1 MPNVDDP
8 RLIEAKQKD
17 IEAIAARLEIQGLT
31 RAGHEMV
38 GPCPVCG
45 GHDRFSINKN
55 MGIFNCRTCGG
66 GDVIRLVEL
75 VQGCNFKD
83 ALQWICGD
91 AVVAISPEEAARR
104 EARFKSQQQRRDAEA
119 DKYRQYAR
127 KRAFENWRA
136 ATPAKGTMVEDY
148 LRLRGLPL
156 SDLPPCLRFAADLPY
171 IKKIDGKSTRLH
183 SGPAMVA
190 AIQLPDGRFSA
201 LHQTWIDT
209 SQPKGKARIFDPDGN
224 QISAKLYAG
233 PKKTC
238 AIRLHT
244 PEGANT
250 LVMGEGIET
259 TATAWVT
266 GAVPKAAYWAGVDLG
281 NMAGRQVKEKGKRYS
296 GVPDL
301 GAGADG
307 FVPPP
312 WVQRLIYIMDGDSHP
327 KDTRAKLLAGC
338 RRAMARV
345 QGLRAE
351 IVEATPGQDLN
362 DMILEGRA
370 HG

>member
-1 MPNVDDP
+1 MQIPDP
-8 RLIEAKQKD
+8 RLAEAKLKP
-17 IEAIAARLEIQGLT
+17 IEDIAARLEIRGLK
-31 RAGHEMV
+31 RAGREMT

-45 GHDRFSINKN
+45 GHDRFSINKD

-75 VQGCNFKD
+75 VQGCNFKE
-83 ALQWICGD
+83 ALQWLCGD
-91 AVVAISPEEAARR
+91 AAVVISPEEAVRR
-104 EARFKSQQQRRDAEA
+104 EDRFKSEQHRRNAEA
-119 DKYRQYAR
+119 EKYRQYAR
-127 KRAFENWRA
+127 KRAFQNWKA

-156 SDLPPCLRFAADLPY
+156 PDVPPCLRFAADLPY
-171 IKKIDGKSTRLH
+171 IKKIGRKSTRLH

-201 LHQTWIDT
+201 LHQTWLDM
-209 SQPKGKARIFDPDGN
+209 SQPKGKARIFDPEGN
-224 QISAKLYAG
+224 PISAKLYAG

-244 PEGANT
+244 PQGADT

-259 TATAWVT
+259 TATAWVADAT
-266 GAVPKAAYWAGVDLG
+266 PNAAYWAGVDLG
-281 NMAGRQVKEKGKRYS
+281 NMAGRQTKEKGKRYS

-307 FVPPP
+307 FVPPE
-312 WVQRLIYIMDGDSHP
+312 WVKRLIYIMDGDSNP
-327 KDTRAKLLAGC
+327 KDTRAKLEAGC
-338 RRAMARV
+338 RRAMARRP
-345 QGLRAE
+345 GLVAS
-351 IVEATPGQDLN
+351 IVPADAGKDLN
-362 DMILEGRA
+362 DMILEGA
-370 HG
+370 QNG

>member
-1 MPNVDDP
+1 MQQIDP
-8 RLIEAKQKD
+8 RLTDAKLKS
-17 IEAIAARLEIQGLT
+17 IEAIAARLNIEGLK
-31 RAGHEMV
+31 RVARELV

-45 GHDRFSINKN
+45 GKDRFSINKD
-55 MGIFNCRTCGG
+55 MGVYNCRTCGG

-75 VQGCNFKD
+75 VQGCDFKE
-83 ALQWICGD
+83 ALQWLCGD
-91 AVVAISPEEAARR
+91 AEVKIDPEEAKRR
-104 EARFKSQQQRRDAEA
+104 EARFKKEQQRRDGES
-119 DKYRQYAR
+119 DRYRQYAR
-127 KRAFENWRA
+127 KRAYDNWTSA
-136 ATPAKGTMVEDY
+136 LPAKGTIVEEY

-156 SDLPPCLRFAADLPY
+156 ADIPACIRFHPDLPY
-171 IKKIDGKSTRLH
+171 VKKIGGKNTRLH

-201 LHQTWIDT
+201 LHQTWLDV
-209 SQPKGKARIFDPDGN
+209 SQPKGKALIFDPEGA

-244 PEGANT
+244 PEGAST

-259 TATAWVT
+259 TASAWV
-266 GAVPKAAYWAGVDLG
+266 ADVIPNAAYWAGVDLG
-281 NMAGRQVKEKGKRYS
+281 NMAGRQVKEKGKRHS

-301 GAGADG
+301 VSGADG

-312 WVQRLIYIMDGDSHP
+312 WVKRLIYVMDGDSNP

-338 RRAMARV
+338 RRAIARCP
-345 QGLRAE
+345 GLVASIVSAE
-351 IVEATPGQDLN
+351 TGRDLN
-362 DMILEGRA
+362 DMIMGEPDNG
-370 HG
+370 